1 MSNEVGCNQKMT
13 KVRKIHIRCS
23 ILHNLSTLSFA
34 SFNICSFLFFS
45 RIISKAFA
53 TVESLAIDESKC
65 GISSA
70 QNFSGEDRNKYET
83 DRAKKEEMRR
93 WVKERL
99 SAEDYQR
106 MCEKVENMNYA
117 ALLQTVDAM
126 RGNIEK
132 IYDNS
137 LHAVKFVPF
146 SIFFSFLYLSSM
158 LLLSMLFYLILL
170 TIHS

>member
-1 MSNEVGCNQKMT
+1 MT
-13 KVRKIHIRCS
+13 Y
-23 ILHNLSTLSFA
+23 LSL
-34 SFNICSFLFFS
+34 LLL
-45 RIISKAFA
+45 RIIFSHRHFDFYIISIAFA

-70 QNFSGEDRNKYET
+70 QNFSGEDRNKYES

-126 RGNIEK
+126 RGNIVK
-132 IYDNS
+132 DYDDS
-137 LHAVKFVPF
+137 PLMIKFVAFRIAAAFCICYRFP
-146 SIFFSFLYLSSM
+146 
-158 LLLSMLFYLILL
+158 
-170 TIHS
+170 